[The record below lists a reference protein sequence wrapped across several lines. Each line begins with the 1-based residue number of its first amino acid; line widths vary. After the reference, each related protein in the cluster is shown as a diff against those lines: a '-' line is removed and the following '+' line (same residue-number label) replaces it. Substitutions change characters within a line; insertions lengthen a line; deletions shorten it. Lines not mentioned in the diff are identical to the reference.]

1 MFAVP
6 KIILLINKFI
16 GTFSFCFSIY
26 FLPPKLSHNLN
37 LTFIIYAYIL
47 KKSADPSFL
56 KGGSFV
62 GEIKSWI
69 IL

>member
-47 KKSADPSFL
+47 KNQLIRAFSRAARLWVK
-56 KGGSFV
+56 
-62 GEIKSWI
+62 
-69 IL
+69 